1 MKKDKIFL
9 FSGNNNII
17 VETTIDKIYIKD
29 TKISTEYYEANNPQD
44 TAISSI
50 QYGKIVYIRNEDFE
64 DMLLGNR
71 KNRSW
76 RIFKVIS
83 IGHKNDNK
91 FFIKL
96 KKKFLK
102 RKK

>member
-17 VETTIDKIYIKD
+17 VEATIDKIYIKN
-29 TKISTEYYEANNPQD
+29 TKIPTEYYEADNSQD
-44 TAISSI
+44 TAISSM
-50 QYGKIVYIRNEDFE
+50 QYGKIVYVRNEDFE
-64 DMLLGNR
+64 DMLMGNR

-96 KKKFLK
+96 KNILK